1 MLGVRPFV
9 RSALCSVLLLLAAC
23 TVAGSPERDAAGRS
37 ATRVTGVPATAL
49 ADEPLRLRVEQVPPQ
64 ERVRVT
70 VTTDGE
76 GRGARSS
83 AEFIAGPDGI
93 VNLER
98 DRPTSGSYSVA
109 SGFGL
114 LWTLHD
120 TADRSQTRVKIE
132 IVVEVAGREIA
143 RLAQTR
149 RLDRPGVRVERLTV
163 KRNGVVGYLI
173 QPSRRAQPAPG
184 TGVVIIGGS
193 ERGFAA
199 WAEARLLASHGY
211 PTLLLAYHGE
221 PGVPRRLERIPIEYF
236 GRALKLMSTL
246 PSVRE
251 AAVVPV
257 GISRGGEAALLTAV
271 HYPELAAGAV
281 TVAGIGAAASA
292 YPRDGEPAWTWRG
305 RPLPFARSLRDLWID
320 PGPAVIDVWRI
331 RGPLLLICGRADQVL
346 SSCSAADSIARRLV
360 ARGRPTPEVAA
371 FAEVGHEI
379 TAFAPGV
386 IYPTRV
392 SRPDALGLARERAWR
407 QLLAYLEGLE
417 NRN

>member
-221 PGVPRRLERIPIEYF
+221 PGVPRRLERIPIE
-236 GRALKLMSTL
+236 
-246 PSVRE
+246 
-251 AAVVPV
+251 
-257 GISRGGEAALLTAV
+257 
-271 HYPELAAGAV
+271 
-281 TVAGIGAAASA
+281 
-292 YPRDGEPAWTWRG
+292 
-305 RPLPFARSLRDLWID
+305 
-320 PGPAVIDVWRI
+320 
-331 RGPLLLICGRADQVL
+331 
-346 SSCSAADSIARRLV
+346 
-360 ARGRPTPEVAA
+360 
-371 FAEVGHEI
+371 
-379 TAFAPGV
+379 
-386 IYPTRV
+386 
-392 SRPDALGLARERAWR
+392 
-407 QLLAYLEGLE
+407 
-417 NRN
+417 